1 MSESMKEPN
10 KQRIESV
17 ARHISVAARELVN
30 DPRTVGLSVGF
41 TIDGA
46 VLTRHFGEVR
56 RGSGQPPADSTLYEI
71 GSISKTFTALMLAQ
85 AELDGKVQSTDDVRL
100 HLREAYPNLEYQGQP
115 VLLWHLISHVS
126 GLPYMLPD
134 KPDLFREPD
143 FEKLPAAI
151 VALLKDYTRDR
162 FLHDLH
168 AVVIE
173 QTPGGAFQY
182 SNAGAM
188 LLGYILE
195 DRYGMSFEQLLR
207 AHIANPSG
215 MHATTSLYPAE
226 ASEIASGHGE
236 SGRLA
241 LALPVSMNA
250 AGGIRSTIS
259 DMLRYMARHLD
270 ENDPAIE
277 LSHRIRWGDPAANG
291 IGLNWQI
298 AHSPGGHRRLWQSGG
313 TFGFSSYCVGYP
325 ELGIGMVLLANE
337 FDPGSQGRLESAAST
352 ILGFFDA

>member
-1 MSESMKEPN
+1 MKELKN
-10 KQRIESV
+10 NIFESLSQ
-17 ARHISVAARELVN
+17 HISDAVREFMQ
-30 DPRTVGLSVGF
+30 DPRTVGLSVGVI
-41 TIDGA
+41 IDGA
-46 VLTRHFGEVR
+46 TLTRHFGEVR
-56 RGSGQPPADSTLYEI
+56 RGSGQPPTDSTLYEI
-71 GSISKTFTALMLAQ
+71 GSISKTFTGLMLAQ
-85 AELDGKVQSTDDVRL
+85 AELDGKVQSTDDVQL

-143 FEKLPAAI
+143 FEKLPAVI
-151 VALLKDYTRDR
+151 VALLENYTRDR
-162 FLHDLH
+162 FLSDLH
-168 AVVIE
+168 AVVID
-173 QTPGGAFQY
+173 QPPGQDFRY

-195 DRYGMSFEQLLR
+195 DLYGLSFEQLLQAR
-207 AHIANPSG
+207 IADPFG
-215 MHATTSLYPAE
+215 MHATTSLHPAE

-241 LALPVSMNA
+241 LALPVSMHA

-259 DMLRYMARHLD
+259 DMLRYVARHLD

-277 LSHRIRWGDPAANG
+277 LSHKVRWGDPASTG

-298 AHSPGGHRRLWQSGG
+298 AHSPGGYRRIWQSGG
-313 TFGFSSYCVGYP
+313 TFGFSSYCAGYP
-325 ELGIGMVLLANE
+325 QLRIGIVLLANE
-337 FDPGSQGRLESAAST
+337 FDPGSQGRLERAAST
-352 ILGFFDA
+352 ILDFIDT